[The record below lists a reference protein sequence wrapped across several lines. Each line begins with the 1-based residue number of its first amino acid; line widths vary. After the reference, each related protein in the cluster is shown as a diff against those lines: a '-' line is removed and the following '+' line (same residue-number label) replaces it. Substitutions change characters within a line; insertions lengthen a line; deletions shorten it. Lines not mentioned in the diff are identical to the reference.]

1 MAMSEIFDFP
11 FRKVLAVAASDAPTP
26 GGGSVSALVGA
37 LGVAMTAMVGNL
49 TVGKP
54 KFAEVEQQVK
64 EITGAAYF
72 IMNKLEKLVAADI
85 AAFGRFMEVYRLPKN
100 TEEEKARREELMQKA
115 LKTATDTPLEVARTL
130 KEALEITEKLAHL
143 GNKMAISD
151 AGVAAYICEAAINA
165 VLLSADINIPM
176 IKDQDYVN
184 QVLAEK
190 EKIVSEAKALKEKAV
205 ATVQERMK

>member
-1 MAMSEIFDFP
+1 MSEIFDFP
-11 FRKVLAVAASDAPTP
+11 YRKVVAVAASDAPTP

-54 KFAEVEQQVK
+54 KFADVEPQVK

-72 IMNKLEKLVAADI
+72 IINKLEKMVSADI
-85 AAFGRFMEVYRLPKN
+85 AAFGKFMEVYRLPKN
-100 TEEEKARREELMQKA
+100 TDEEKARREELMQKA
-115 LKTATDTPLEVARTL
+115 LKTATDTPVEIARTL
-130 KEALEITEKLAHL
+130 LEALVITEKLSKI

-151 AGVAAYICEAAINA
+151 AGVAAYICEAAVNA

-176 IKDQDYVN
+176 VKDQDYVSK
-184 QVLAEK
+184 VLAEK
-190 EKIVSEAKALKEKAV
+190 ASLVTEAKRLKEAAV
-205 ATVQERMK
+205 AVVEERMK

>member
-1 MAMSEIFDFP
+1 MSEIFDFP
-11 FRKVLAVAASDAPTP
+11 YRKVVAVAASDAPTP

-54 KFAEVEQQVK
+54 KFADVEPQVK

-72 IMNKLEKLVAADI
+72 IINKLEKMVSADI
-85 AAFGRFMEVYRLPKN
+85 AAFGKFMEVYRLPKN
-100 TEEEKARREELMQKA
+100 TDGEKARREELMQKA
-115 LKTATDTPLEVARTL
+115 LKTATDTPVEIARTL
-130 KEALEITEKLAHL
+130 LEALVITEKLSKI

-151 AGVAAYICEAAINA
+151 AGVAAYICEAAVNA

-176 IKDQDYVN
+176 VKDQDYVN
-184 QVLAEK
+184 KVLAEK
-190 EKIVSEAKALKEKAV
+190 ASIVAEAKRLKEAAV
-205 ATVQERMK
+205 AVVEERMK

>member
-1 MAMSEIFDFP
+1 VSEIFDFP
-11 FRKVLAVAASDAPTP
+11 FRKVVAIAASDAPTP

-54 KFAEVEQQVK
+54 KFADVEPQVK

-72 IMNKLEKLVAADI
+72 IINKLEKMVSADI
-85 AAFGRFMEVYRLPKN
+85 AAFGKFMEVYRLPKN
-100 TEEEKARREELMQKA
+100 TDEEKSRREELMQKA
-115 LKTATDTPLEVARTL
+115 LKTATDTPMEIARTL
-130 KEALEITEKLAHL
+130 LEALVITEKLSRI

-151 AGVAAYICEAAINA
+151 AGVAAYICEAAVNA

-184 QVLAEK
+184 KVLAEK
-190 EKIVSEAKALKEKAV
+190 AQIVAEARRLKEAAV
-205 ATVQERMK
+205 AVVEERMK

>member
-1 MAMSEIFDFP
+1 MSEIFDFP
-11 FRKVLAVAASDAPTP
+11 FRKVVAIAASDAPTP

-54 KFAEVEQQVK
+54 KFADVEPQVK

-72 IMNKLEKLVAADI
+72 IINKLEKMVSADI
-85 AAFGRFMEVYRLPKN
+85 AAFGKFMEVYRLPKN
-100 TEEEKARREELMQKA
+100 TDEEKSRREELMQKA
-115 LKTATDTPLEVARTL
+115 LKTATDTPMEIARTL
-130 KEALEITEKLAHL
+130 LEALVITEKLSRI

-151 AGVAAYICEAAINA
+151 AGVAAYICEAAVNA

-184 QVLAEK
+184 KVLAEK
-190 EKIVSEAKALKEKAV
+190 AQIVAEARRLKEAAV
-205 ATVQERMK
+205 AVVEERMK